1 MKKWLIGIVSL
12 VWALGLMSLSPATV
26 NAQTGTID
34 VWGNTQNSYAN
45 IGLSDTDPR
54 DVVANVIQVVLGF
67 LGTIAVV
74 LIIVAGFQ
82 WMTAAGS
89 EDKIAKAKKIMTA
102 AVIGL
107 VIVLMAYALSTFV
120 INAIISA
127 TNPSTAPTKS

>member
-1 MKKWLIGIVSL
+1 MKKWLIGIMSL
-12 VWALGLMSLSPATV
+12 VWATSLISLSPVTV
-26 NAQTGTID
+26 NAQNLD
-34 VWGNTQNSYAN
+34 VWGNAQNSYAE

-54 DVVANVIQVVLGF
+54 DVVANVIKVVLGF

-120 INAIISA
+120 INSIIRA
-127 TNPSTAPTKS
+127 TNPSTALPD

>member
-1 MKKWLIGIVSL
+1 MKKWLIGIMSL
-12 VWALGLMSLSPATV
+12 VWATSLISLSPVTV
-26 NAQTGTID
+26 NAQNLD

-54 DVVANVIQVVLGF
+54 DVVANVIKVVLGF

-120 INAIISA
+120 IKAIISA
-127 TNPSTAPTKS
+127 TNPSTAVPD

>member
-1 MKKWLIGIVSL
+1 MKKWLIGIMSL

-26 NAQTGTID
+26 SAQTSTLD

-54 DVVANVIQVVLGF
+54 DVVANVIKVVLGF

-127 TNPSTAPTKS
+127 TNPSTAVPN

>member
-1 MKKWLIGIVSL
+1 MKKWLIGIMSL
-12 VWALGLMSLSPATV
+12 VWATSLISLSPVTV
-26 NAQTGTID
+26 NAQNLD

-54 DVVANVIQVVLGF
+54 DVVANVIKVVLGF

-127 TNPSTAPTKS
+127 TNPSTAVPN

>member
-1 MKKWLIGIVSL
+1 MKKWLIGIMSL
-12 VWALGLMSLSPATV
+12 VWATSLISLSPVTV
-26 NAQTGTID
+26 NAQNLD

-54 DVVANVIQVVLGF
+54 DVVANVIKVVLGF

-127 TNPSTAPTKS
+127 TNPSTAVPD

>member
-120 INAIISA
+120 IDAIIGA
-127 TNPSTAPTKS
+127 TNPSTAVPD

>member
-1 MKKWLIGIVSL
+1 MKKWLIGIMSL
-12 VWALGLMSLSPATV
+12 VWATSLISLSPVTV
-26 NAQTGTID
+26 NAQNLD

-54 DVVANVIQVVLGF
+54 DVVANVIKVVLGF

-127 TNPSTAPTKS
+127 V

>member
-1 MKKWLIGIVSL
+1 MSL
-12 VWALGLMSLSPATV
+12 VWATSLISLSPVTV
-26 NAQTGTID
+26 NAQNLD

-54 DVVANVIQVVLGF
+54 DVVANVIKVVLGF

-120 INAIISA
+120 INAIIGA
-127 TNPSTAPTKS
+127 TNPTTT

>member
-1 MKKWLIGIVSL
+1 MKKWLIGIMSL

-26 NAQTGTID
+26 SAQTSNLD

-127 TNPSTAPTKS
+127 TNPSTAVPD

>member
-1 MKKWLIGIVSL
+1 MKKWLIGIMSL
-12 VWALGLMSLSPATV
+12 VWATSLISLSPVTV
-26 NAQTGTID
+26 NAQNLD

-54 DVVANVIQVVLGF
+54 DVVANVIKVVLGF

-120 INAIISA
+120 IKAIISA
-127 TNPSTAPTKS
+127 TNPTAI

>member
-1 MKKWLIGIVSL
+1 MKKWLIGIMSL

-26 NAQTGTID
+26 SAQTSNLD

-120 INAIISA
+120 IDAIIGA
-127 TNPSTAPTKS
+127 TTATT

>member
-1 MKKWLIGIVSL
+1 MKKWLIGIMSL
-12 VWALGLMSLSPATV
+12 VWATSLISLSPVTV
-26 NAQTGTID
+26 NAQNLD
-34 VWGNTQNSYAN
+34 VWGNTKNSYAN

-54 DVVANVIQVVLGF
+54 DVVANVIKVVLGF

-127 TNPSTAPTKS
+127 TNPSTALPD

>member
-1 MKKWLIGIVSL
+1 MKKWLIGIMSL

-26 NAQTGTID
+26 SAQTSNLD

-127 TNPSTAPTKS
+127 TNPSTAVPN

>member
-1 MKKWLIGIVSL
+1 MKKWLIGIMSL
-12 VWALGLMSLSPATV
+12 VWATSLISLSPVTV
-26 NAQTGTID
+26 NAQNLD

-54 DVVANVIQVVLGF
+54 DVVANVIKVVLGF

-120 INAIISA
+120 INAIIGA
-127 TNPSTAPTKS
+127 TNPSTAVPD

>member
-1 MKKWLIGIVSL
+1 MKKWLIGIMSL
-12 VWALGLMSLSPATV
+12 VWATSLISLSPVTV
-26 NAQTGTID
+26 NAQNLD

-54 DVVANVIQVVLGF
+54 DVVANVIKVVLGF

-120 INAIISA
+120 INAIIGA
-127 TNPSTAPTKS
+127 TNPTTT

>member
-1 MKKWLIGIVSL
+1 MKKWLIGIMSL
-12 VWALGLMSLSPATV
+12 VWATSLISLSPVTV
-26 NAQTGTID
+26 NAQNLD

-54 DVVANVIQVVLGF
+54 DVVANVIKVVLGF

-127 TNPSTAPTKS
+127 TN

>member
-1 MKKWLIGIVSL
+1 
-12 VWALGLMSLSPATV
+12 MSLSPATV
-26 NAQTGTID
+26 SAQTSNLD

-127 TNPSTAPTKS
+127 TNPSTAVPD

>member
-1 MKKWLIGIVSL
+1 MKKWLIGIMSL
-12 VWALGLMSLSPATV
+12 VWATSLISLSPVTV
-26 NAQTGTID
+26 NAQNLD
-34 VWGNTQNSYAN
+34 VWGNTKNSYAN

-54 DVVANVIQVVLGF
+54 DVVANVIKVVLGF

-127 TNPSTAPTKS
+127 TNPSTAVPN

>member
-1 MKKWLIGIVSL
+1 MKKWLIGIMSL
-12 VWALGLMSLSPATV
+12 VWATSLISLSPVTV
-26 NAQTGTID
+26 NAQNLD

-54 DVVANVIQVVLGF
+54 DVVANVIKVVLGF

-127 TNPSTAPTKS
+127 TTATT

>member
-1 MKKWLIGIVSL
+1 MKKWLIGIMSL

-26 NAQTGTID
+26 SAQTSNLD

-120 INAIISA
+120 INAIIGA
-127 TNPSTAPTKS
+127 TNPSTAVPD

>member
-1 MKKWLIGIVSL
+1 MKKWLIGIMSL

-26 NAQTGTID
+26 SAQTSNLD
-34 VWGNTQNSYAN
+34 VWGNTQGSYAN

-54 DVVANVIQVVLGF
+54 DVVANVIKVVLGF

-127 TNPSTAPTKS
+127 TNPSTAVPD

>member
-1 MKKWLIGIVSL
+1 MKKWLIGIMSL
-12 VWALGLMSLSPATV
+12 VWATSLISLSPVTV
-26 NAQTGTID
+26 NAQNLD

-54 DVVANVIQVVLGF
+54 DVVANVIKVVLGF

-120 INAIISA
+120 IKAIISA
-127 TNPSTAPTKS
+127 TNPSTALPD

>member
-1 MKKWLIGIVSL
+1 MKKWLIGIMSL
-12 VWALGLMSLSPATV
+12 VWATSLISLSPVTV
-26 NAQTGTID
+26 NAQNLD
-34 VWGNTQNSYAN
+34 VWGNTKNSYAN

-54 DVVANVIQVVLGF
+54 DVVANVIKVVLGF

-127 TNPSTAPTKS
+127 TNPSTAVPD

>member
-34 VWGNTQNSYAN
+34 VWGNSQTAYNE
-45 IGLSDTDPR
+45 IGFSKSDPR
-54 DVVANVIQVVLGF
+54 DVIARVIKIALGF

-82 WMTAAGS
+82 WMTAAGN
-89 EDKIAKAKKIMTA
+89 EDKIKKAQKIMTA

-107 VIVLMAYALSTFV
+107 VIVLMAYALSTFI
-120 INAIISA
+120 INAVIEA
-127 TNPSTAPTKS
+127 TTA

>member
-1 MKKWLIGIVSL
+1 MKKWLIGIMSL
-12 VWALGLMSLSPATV
+12 VWATSLISLSTVTV
-26 NAQTGTID
+26 NAQNLD

-54 DVVANVIQVVLGF
+54 DVVANVIKVVLGF

-127 TNPSTAPTKS
+127 TNPSTAVPN

>member
-34 VWGNTQNSYAN
+34 VWGNSQTAYNE
-45 IGLSDTDPR
+45 IGFSESDPR
-54 DVVANVIQVVLGF
+54 DVIARVIKIVLGF

-82 WMTAAGS
+82 WMTAAGN
-89 EDKIAKAKKIMTA
+89 EDKVGKAKKIMTA

-120 INAIISA
+120 INAIIGA
-127 TNPSTAPTKS
+127 TNPTTT

>member
-1 MKKWLIGIVSL
+1 MKKWLIGIMSL

-26 NAQTGTID
+26 SAQTSNLD
-34 VWGNTQNSYAN
+34 VWGNTQNSYN
-45 IGLSDTDPR
+45 SIGLSTSDPR
-54 DVVANVIQVVLGF
+54 DVVANIIKVVLGF

-82 WMTAAGS
+82 WMTAAGN
-89 EDKIAKAKKIMTA
+89 EDKIGKAKKIMTA

-120 INAIISA
+120 IDAIIGA
-127 TNPSTAPTKS
+127 TTATT

>member
-1 MKKWLIGIVSL
+1 MKKWLIGIMSL

-26 NAQTGTID
+26 SAQTSSLD

-54 DVVANVIQVVLGF
+54 DVVANVIKVVLGF

-127 TNPSTAPTKS
+127 TNPSTAVPN

>member
-1 MKKWLIGIVSL
+1 MKKWLIGIMSL

-54 DVVANVIQVVLGF
+54 DVVANVIKVVLGF

-127 TNPSTAPTKS
+127 TNPSTALPD

>member
-1 MKKWLIGIVSL
+1 MKKWLIGIMSL
-12 VWALGLMSLSPATV
+12 VWATSLISLSPVTV
-26 NAQTGTID
+26 NAQNLD

-54 DVVANVIQVVLGF
+54 DVVANVITVVLGF

-127 TNPSTAPTKS
+127 TNPSTAVPD

>member
-1 MKKWLIGIVSL
+1 MKKWLIGIMSL

-26 NAQTGTID
+26 SAQTSSLD

-54 DVVANVIQVVLGF
+54 DVVANVITVVLGF

-120 INAIISA
+120 INAIIGA
-127 TNPSTAPTKS
+127 TNPSTAVPD

>member
-1 MKKWLIGIVSL
+1 MKKWLIGIMSL
-12 VWALGLMSLSPATV
+12 VWATSLISLSPVTV
-26 NAQTGTID
+26 NAQNLD

-54 DVVANVIQVVLGF
+54 DVVANVIKVVLGF

-120 INAIISA
+120 INAIIGA
-127 TNPSTAPTKS
+127 T

>member
-1 MKKWLIGIVSL
+1 MKKWLIGIMSL
-12 VWALGLMSLSPATV
+12 VWATSLISLSPVTV
-26 NAQTGTID
+26 NAQNLD

-54 DVVANVIQVVLGF
+54 DVVANVIKVVLGF

-120 INAIISA
+120 INAIIGA
-127 TNPSTAPTKS
+127 TTATT

>member
-1 MKKWLIGIVSL
+1 MKKWLIGIMSL
-12 VWALGLMSLSPATV
+12 VWATSLISLSPVTV
-26 NAQTGTID
+26 NAQNLD

-54 DVVANVIQVVLGF
+54 DVVANVIKVVLGF

-82 WMTAAGS
+82 WMTAAGN

-127 TNPSTAPTKS
+127 TNPSTAVPD

>member
-54 DVVANVIQVVLGF
+54 DVVANVIKVVLGF

-127 TNPSTAPTKS
+127 TNPSTVVPD

>member
-54 DVVANVIQVVLGF
+54 DVVANVIKVVLGF

-127 TNPSTAPTKS
+127 TNPSTAVPN

>member
-1 MKKWLIGIVSL
+1 MKKWLIGIMSL
-12 VWALGLMSLSPATV
+12 VWATSLISLSPVTV
-26 NAQTGTID
+26 NAQNLD
-34 VWGNTQNSYAN
+34 VWGNAQNSYAE

-120 INAIISA
+120 INAIIGA
-127 TNPSTAPTKS
+127 TNPSTAVSD

>member
-1 MKKWLIGIVSL
+1 MKKWLIGIMSL

-26 NAQTGTID
+26 NADLD
-34 VWGNTQNSYAN
+34 VWGSSTNAYNS
-45 IGLSDTDPR
+45 IGLSTSDPR
-54 DVVANVIQVVLGF
+54 DVVAGIIKVVLGF

-127 TNPSTAPTKS
+127 TNPSTAVPD